1 MVKPPRITPKAGEPY
16 SISVTVTGRNHIS
29 GTTITKAAGTEMNV
43 PSGTCSYVIEPGPLT
58 VKEPPGALPEG
69 VV

>member
-1 MVKPPRITPKAGEPY
+1 
-16 SISVTVTGRNHIS
+16 
-29 GTTITKAAGTEMNV
+29 MNV